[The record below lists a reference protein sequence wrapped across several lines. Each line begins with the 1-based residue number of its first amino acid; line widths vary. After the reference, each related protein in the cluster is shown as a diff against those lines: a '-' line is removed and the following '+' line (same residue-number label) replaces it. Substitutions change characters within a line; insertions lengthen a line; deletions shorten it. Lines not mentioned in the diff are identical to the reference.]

1 MNNRNLKKGSVFGAF
16 SLLISSFIP
25 IIILLRPKEIDAYIF
40 TAMYCLI
47 EALIFLPLVLIERG
61 KIKQQIQNQTE
72 DSQDLNSLLNGWK
85 RNKKFLIYLGINF
98 AVAQVLFVIA
108 FELAGAINATLAAR
122 TSIIFALL
130 FAFIFSYEKISKVKI
145 LFSIILIFGL
155 ILAITQGSFNL
166 LEFNIGVLIMIIS
179 AMLWMLA
186 HSLTKPIFDKNE
198 LTPTQLVFSR
208 NLLSGIFLISTY
220 FIFFPKENVNI
231 LLNPINYY
239 FFIAMGFFYAF
250 NLYFWYKSVSYLEVS
265 KATIINSPAPILTAF
280 FAFIF
285 LGEIFTIYHLIGSI
299 IIIFSIIMIVKEKNE
314 E

>member
-1 MNNRNLKKGSVFGAF
+1 MKGSVFGVLA
-16 SLLISSFIP
+16 LLISSFIP

-145 LFSIILIFGL
+145 FFSIILIFGL

-208 NLLSGIFLISTY
+208 NLLSGIFLLSTY

-239 FFIAMGFFYAF
+239 FFIAMDFFYAF

-265 KATIINSPAPILTAF
+265 KATIINSPAPILTAL
-280 FAFIF
+280 FAFII

-299 IIIFSIIMIVKEKNE
+299 IIIFSIFMIVREKNE

>member
-1 MNNRNLKKGSVFGAF
+1 MKGSVFGVL
-16 SLLISSFIP
+16 SLLIGSFIP

-145 LFSIILIFGL
+145 FFSIFLIFGL

-239 FFIAMGFFYAF
+239 FFIVMGFFYAF

-265 KATIINSPAPILTAF
+265 KATIINSPAPILTAL
-280 FAFIF
+280 FAFII

-299 IIIFSIIMIVKEKNE
+299 IIIFSIFMIVKEKNE
-314 E
+314 D